1 MDDVTVRYGIGDAF
15 ARSGE
20 CRDGSGGETGGQ
32 TNMTLLDD
40 RPGQVPRRSVSFFG
54 DATEIVECLL
64 ATITPAVAASVA
76 TTLSAEVTG
85 LYRRVLEDRPRASRT
100 ALPARELLAGADPRS
115 ADATER
121 DSAALARL
129 ERAWAARCAAEAGQ
143 TATASADG
151 SLEMV
156 S

>member
-1 MDDVTVRYGIGDAF
+1 
-15 ARSGE
+15 
-20 CRDGSGGETGGQ
+20 
-32 TNMTLLDD
+32 MTLLDD
-40 RPGQVPRRSVSFFG
+40 RPGQVPRRSVSFSG
-54 DATEIVECLL
+54 DATEIVECLH

-85 LYRRVLEDRPRASRT
+85 LYRRFLEDRPRAPRT
-100 ALPARELLAGADPRS
+100 ALPARELLTGADPRS

-121 DSAALARL
+121 DSAADVRLVDDPDVVARL
-129 ERAWAARCAAEAGQ
+129 TTRLTAAAEAGQ

-151 SLEMV
+151 SPEMV